1 MRCYQDD
8 CNMNDNVKVVCKKI
22 DVVYRLNDVVY
33 KDISLLR
40 LFALF
45 TKWKGVCKM
54 IDVADMFYKDIYS
67 ANDVYKVKRLLRLFD
82 VIYHLQKS
90 CLKDS

>member
-8 CNMNDNVKVVCKKI
+8 CNMNDDVKVVCKMI
-22 DVVYRLNDVVY
+22 DVVY

-54 IDVADMFYKDIYS
+54 IDVAVMFYKDIYS
-67 ANDVYKVKRLLRLFD
+67 ANDVYKVKGCWD
-82 VIYHLQKS
+82 
-90 CLKDS
+90 C

>member
-45 TKWKGVCKM
+45 TK
-54 IDVADMFYKDIYS
+54 
-67 ANDVYKVKRLLRLFD
+67 
-82 VIYHLQKS
+82 
-90 CLKDS
+90 